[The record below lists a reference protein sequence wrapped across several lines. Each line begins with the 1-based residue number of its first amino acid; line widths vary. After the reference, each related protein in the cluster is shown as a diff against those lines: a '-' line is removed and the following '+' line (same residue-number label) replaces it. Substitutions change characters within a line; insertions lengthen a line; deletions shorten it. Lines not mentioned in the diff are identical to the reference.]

1 MDATGG
7 DNEFM
12 IDNSDENEDYPDG
25 DKDYLDRGRDYL
37 DRTDYGDS
45 LDYLG
50 SLDNM
55 DRDPLLWQEIA
66 LVSLVSVYLLK
77 RQSFGLREHIRREI
91 LFFPLIKI
99 KIQ

>member
-7 DNEFM
+7 DNEFT

-25 DKDYLDRGRDYL
+25 DTDYLDRGNDYL

-50 SLDNM
+50 SLENM
-55 DRDPLLWQEIA
+55 DRDPLLWQEIN

-77 RQSFGLREHIRREI
+77 GQLFGLLEHIRTEI
-91 LFFPLIKI
+91 QFF
-99 KIQ
+99 